1 MYEWWWLVRSCLELI
16 NQTINSWLYF
26 HNNICWRWFFSFF
39 FLSNLLIVV
48 GFLVEIY
55 LCTELMLR
63 IREPNHNHTR
73 AELCHYCEQVS
84 WNWSMSMAEWFEC
97 VHKTYLYRSI
107 SADKAPVGM
116 QLLSKSNDK
125 INHTKIGVI
134 IAKLMIIYQMAW
146 WNIRINF
153 S

>member
-1 MYEWWWLVRSCLELI
+1 MALFPQQYLLAVV
-16 NQTINSWLYF
+16 
-26 HNNICWRWFFSFF
+26 F
-39 FLSNLLIVV
+39 FLSSFFLTFWLWLGFWSKFTFAPNLC
-48 GFLVEIY
+48 FE
-55 LCTELMLR
+55 

-73 AELCHYCEQVS
+73 AELYHNCEQVS
-84 WNWSMSMAEWFEC
+84 WNWSMSMAERFEC